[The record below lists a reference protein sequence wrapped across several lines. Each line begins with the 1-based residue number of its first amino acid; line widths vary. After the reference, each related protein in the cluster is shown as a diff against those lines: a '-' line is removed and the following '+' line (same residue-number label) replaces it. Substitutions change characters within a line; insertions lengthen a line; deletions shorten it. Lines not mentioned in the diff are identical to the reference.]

1 MNQKIYK
8 LFLFALLTLSGVGSL
23 NAQNQVYWREG
34 FEPNEGTTLTT
45 TNPTSVTPAP
55 TTDVTYFFNGVGGS
69 WWGKNVYRTTGTGC
83 PTGNNHPRFRNMG
96 VAGTFDS
103 GALVTPVVDFGIQEF
118 HFARARASRTYTI
131 WVTSDTSALTSN
143 WTFVGRMDSWGN
155 PTCVDTTFV
164 VGRANAKRLK
174 LVTRAGLDVDIDSV
188 WLTSVNAIVPVKF
201 GDVNVSRNNGLVKLN
216 WNVLLEVN
224 TEKYYIERSVNGV
237 EFASIGSL
245 SATNTKSY
253 SYVDAAPLNS
263 ATSFYRLKAVDKD
276 GKLSYSNIIRLTSR
290 NTAADVIVTPNPI
303 KNGTVNLQLNNFT
316 KSDYSVSL
324 FDASGKIAFTKK
336 MNIESGSSAQTL
348 QLPNTVSKGIYQLQ
362 ITNGSIKMNKTVV
375 VQ

>member
-1 MNQKIYK
+1 MKRNFYK
-8 LFLFALLTLSGVGSL
+8 LTFVTLLALCFNSLT
-23 NAQNQVYWREG
+23 AQNQVYFREG
-34 FEPNEGTTLTT
+34 FEPTNGSDLST
-45 TNPTSVTPAP
+45 TNPTGAVA
-55 TTDVTYFFNGVGGS
+55 YFFNGVPGTYGTATS
-69 WWGKNVYRTTGTGC
+69 WYGVNVYRTTGTGC
-83 PTGNNHPRFRNMG
+83 SAPYGAPHVRYRNIAG
-96 VAGTFDS
+96 VTDS
-103 GALVTPVVDFGIQEF
+103 GYIVTPVVDFGIKEF
-118 HFARARASRTYTI
+118 HFTRSRASRSFTI
-131 WVTSDTSALTSN
+131 WKTSDTSATTTN
-143 WTFVGRMDSWGN
+143 WTVAVVSPFFAGTV
-155 PTCVDTTFV
+155 TCVDTTLIV
-164 VGRANAKRLK
+164 NDATARRLKIVGRPG
-174 LVTRAGLDVDIDSV
+174 TDSDIDSV

>member
-1 MNQKIYK
+1 MKRNIYT
-8 LFLFALLTLSGVGSL
+8 LFLLTLLTLSFNYAV

-45 TNPTSVTPAP
+45 INPTSITPTP

-69 WWGKNVYRTTGTGC
+69 WWGRNVYRTTGTGC

-96 VAGTFDS
+96 TAGTFDS

-155 PTCVDTTFV
+155 PTCVDTTFI
-164 VGRANAKRLK
+164 VGSATAKRLK

-201 GDVNVSRNNGLVKLN
+201 GDVNVSRSNGLVKLN

-245 SATNTKSY
+245 SATSSKSY
-253 SYVDAAPLNS
+253 SFVDATPLNTS
-263 ATSFYRLKAVDKD
+263 TSFYRLKAVDKD

-290 NTAADVIVTPNPI
+290 NAAADVAVTPNPI

-316 KSDYSVSL
+316 KSDYAVSL
-324 FDASGKIAFTKK
+324 FDASGRIAFTKQIT
-336 MNIESGSSAQTL
+336 IESGSSAQTL

-362 ITNGSIKMNKTVV
+362 ITNGSIRINKAVV

>member
-1 MNQKIYK
+1 MKRNIYTF
-8 LFLFALLTLSGVGSL
+8 FLFAVLTLCTQFAAQ
-23 NAQNQVYWREG
+23 AQNQVYWREG

-45 TNPTSVTPAP
+45 TNPTSITPTP
-55 TTDVTYFFNGVGGS
+55 TTDITYFFNGVGGS
-69 WWGKNVYRTTGTGC
+69 WWGRNVYRTTGTGC

-96 VAGTFDS
+96 TGGTFDS

-155 PTCVDTTFV
+155 PTCVDTTFI
-164 VGRANAKRLK
+164 VGSANAKRLK

-201 GDVNVSRNNGLVKLN
+201 GDVNLSKNNGLVKLN

-224 TEKYYIERSVNGV
+224 TEKYYIERSINGV

-245 SATNTKSY
+245 SATSAKSY
-253 SYVDAAPLNS
+253 SFVDAAPLNS
-263 ATSFYRLKAVDKD
+263 STGFYRLKAVDKD

-290 NTAADVIVTPNPI
+290 NASADVAVTPNPI

-324 FDASGKIAFTKK
+324 FDATGKIAFSKK
-336 MNIESGSSAQTL
+336 ITIESGSSAQTL
-348 QLPNTVSKGIYQLQ
+348 LLPNTVAKGIYQLQ
-362 ITNGSIKMNKTVV
+362 ITNGSIKINKAVV